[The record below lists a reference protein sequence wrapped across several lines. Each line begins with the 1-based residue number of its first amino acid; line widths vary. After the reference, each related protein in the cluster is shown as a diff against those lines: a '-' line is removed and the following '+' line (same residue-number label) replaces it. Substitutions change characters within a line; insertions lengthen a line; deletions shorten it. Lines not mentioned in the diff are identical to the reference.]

1 MATFLFNDMAEFI
14 ALQDRLP
21 PDAVRA
27 GSLDTSEVP
36 LIFSIPDEYDLTV
49 QEQVDGLAAGE
60 SAPSFDPADL
70 RADIDA
76 LAGEVA
82 SFGDISAI
90 PASIENINQ
99 RLAAGE
105 AFLQGLVIPPAYDD
119 SAIRATINDV
129 VTRLEA
135 AEQEL
140 DVIRANRQTIV
151 RNGVVATRR
160 RDWTEAA
167 KVIVSAAQA
176 GEWMMTLNA
185 SWSSQGRAVGALIAL
200 NGEMVAQSNVD
211 GGYGSGESVVSI
223 GSTITLS
230 AGDDLRAYLIQ
241 DYTNN
246 ASADFNFSG
255 VKIF

>member
-1 MATFLFNDMAEFI
+1 MATFYFSDMAEFI

-21 PDAVRA
+21 PEVVYA
-27 GSLDTSEVP
+27 GSLNTNSTP
-36 LIFSIPDEYDLTV
+36 LIYTIPDEFLSDV
-49 QEQVDGLAAGE
+49 QEQVDGLSAGE
-60 SAPSFDPADL
+60 PVPSFDPSDL

-82 SFGDISAI
+82 SFGGISAI
-90 PASIENINQ
+90 PASIESINQ
-99 RLAAGE
+99 RLAVSE

-119 SAIRATINDV
+119 SAIRTAINDV
-129 VTRLEA
+129 VTRLDA
-135 AEQEL
+135 AEREL
-140 DVIRANRQTIV
+140 DVIRGNRQTIV
-151 RNGVVATRR
+151 RSGVVATRR

-185 SWSSQGRAVGALIAL
+185 SWATRGRAVGALISL

-223 GSTITLS
+223 SSTVTLS
-230 AGDDLRAYLIQ
+230 TGDDLRAYLIQ
-241 DYTNN
+241 DHTNSVN
-246 ASADFNFSG
+246 ADFNFSG
-255 VKIF
+255 IKIF